1 MDGLP
6 LNKCRL
12 RRRSVAGIIFA
23 SEEPR
28 KRVDQ
33 LDHSRIERSCFA
45 FLGGARDAGHDQ
57 STSAPGSEITHG
69 GHGLVAFFHGV
80 QAQERA

>member
-33 LDHSRIERSCFA
+33 FDHSRIERSCFA

-57 STSAPGSEITHG
+57 WT
-69 GHGLVAFFHGV
+69 FRGV
-80 QAQERA
+80 QAQERARTLDHAAAI